1 MKRPAEEEAPSLQRA
16 SLLIIILLPRFHPLL
31 RSFLPAFTS
40 KSIVAEPDGSAPF
53 ISLYLVRGQPRR
65 GQSSGETRNKCK
77 ERGHE
82 GKFSVP

>member
-53 ISLYLVRGQPRR
+53 ISLSPRAWPAAQWTVIRGNAQ
-65 GQSSGETRNKCK
+65 
-77 ERGHE
+77 
-82 GKFSVP
+82 